1 MKYMNAARR
10 FATSA
15 GAKISAG
22 TATLMASGAA
32 LASGATSPGAAIA
45 GEVSGGKAD
54 MGLVIGACAIL
65 LGILIVWAY
74 TRRAGK

>member
-1 MKYMNAARR
+1 MKYMNVARR
-10 FATSA
+10 FANNTA
-15 GAKISAG
+15 AKISAG
-22 TATLMASGAA
+22 TAALVASGAA
-32 LASGATSPGAAIA
+32 LASGSTSPGAAIA

-54 MGLVIGACAIL
+54 MGLVIGACAVL